1 MVYTLAIIV
10 GLGMAFIL
18 QFVFN
23 IPFMTT
29 FISFVLVFALYAGY
43 NLYMTYKSKN
53 LASLARFLEKSANT
67 LNYFFFTQ
75 KEGSVEEQ
83 QKALQDVLLS
93 YPSKIV
99 QGQYKA
105 YSAMLDK
112 NYQQALTHA
121 ESIPNAA
128 MRNESVALVEAT
140 IGKKSAAEQMIL
152 GRPAFKHFILA
163 ITAYRAKDM
172 KAFENHKQQ
181 CLDKSSGAQ
190 YFSNYYFLERIA
202 QYVKK

>member
-1 MVYTLAIIV
+1 MVYILAIIV
-10 GLGMAFIL
+10 GLAMAFIL
-18 QFVFN
+18 QFVFS

-29 FISFVLVFALYAGY
+29 FISFVLVFAIYSGY

-53 LASLARFLEKSANT
+53 LSALARYLQKSANT
-67 LNYFFFTQ
+67 LNFFFFTQ
-75 KEGSVEEQ
+75 KEGSIDEQ
-83 QKALQDVLLS
+83 QKALKDVLLS

-112 NYQQALTHA
+112 NYQQALMHA

-152 GRPAFKHFILA
+152 GRTAFKHFILA

-172 KAFENHKQQ
+172 KAFAQHKQQ
-181 CLDKSSGAQ
+181 CLDQSSGAQ
-190 YFSNYYFLERIA
+190 YFSNYYFFERIA
-202 QYVKK
+202 EYVKK

>member
-1 MVYTLAIIV
+1 MTYILAIIV

-18 QFVFN
+18 QLVFN
-23 IPFMTT
+23 IPFLTT
-29 FISFVLVFALYAGY
+29 FISFIIVFVIYAGY

-53 LASLARFLEKSANT
+53 LMSLSRYLQKSANT

-75 KEGSVEEQ
+75 KEGSIEEQ
-83 QKALQDVLLS
+83 QKALKDVLLS

-105 YSAMLDK
+105 YSALLEK
-112 NYQQALTHA
+112 NYQQALAHA
-121 ESIPNAA
+121 ESIPNPG
-128 MRNESVALVEAT
+128 MRNESVAFVEAT
-140 IGKKSAAEQMIL
+140 IGKKSAAEQMML

-163 ITAYRAKDM
+163 ITAYRGKDM

-181 CLDKSSGAQ
+181 CLEKCSGAQ
-190 YFSNYYFLERIA
+190 YFSNYYFFERIA
-202 QYVKK
+202 EYVKK

>member
-1 MVYTLAIIV
+1 MIYMLAIIV
-10 GLGMAFIL
+10 GLAMAFIL

-29 FISFVLVFALYAGY
+29 FISFILVFAVYSGY

-53 LASLARFLEKSANT
+53 LSTLARYLQKSSNT

-75 KEGSVEEQ
+75 KEGSIEEQ
-83 QKALQDVLLS
+83 QKALKDVLLS

-105 YSAMLDK
+105 YSSLLDK
-112 NYQQALTHA
+112 NYQQALAHA
-121 ESIPNAA
+121 ESIPNLA
-128 MRNESVALVEAT
+128 MRNESVAFVEAA
-140 IGKKSAAEQMIL
+140 IGKKSAAEQILL
-152 GRPAFKHFILA
+152 GRTAHKHFILA

-172 KAFENHKQQ
+172 KAFAQHKEQ
-181 CLDKSSGAQ
+181 CLQHCAGAQ
-190 YFSNYYFLERIA
+190 YFSNYYFFERIA
-202 QYVKK
+202 EYVKK